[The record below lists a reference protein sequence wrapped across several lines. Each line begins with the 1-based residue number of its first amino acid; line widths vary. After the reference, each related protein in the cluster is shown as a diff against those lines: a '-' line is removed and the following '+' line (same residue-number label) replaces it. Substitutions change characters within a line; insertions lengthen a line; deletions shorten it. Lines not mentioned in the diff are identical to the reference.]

1 MKRTIFYAIAGLALL
16 LVMGGCRKNQFRS
29 LLEMKRDQQ
38 KAIERLITTENLKV
52 RKLSDVVLPA
62 QPDPNVYYLF
72 PNGIYMRVID
82 AGTGKAEAGKTHVFL
97 KLEGKLFKEDQTIN
111 EFNSIANPKYQPTE
125 FLFINQYYMGERY
138 FNLIGSGIPSSS
150 LDYLM
155 CEGLA
160 FPMAHLGDGARVS
173 LIIPFTMGSETYYK
187 EGLPMYVKEAIYNFK
202 K

>member
-16 LVMGGCRKNQFRS
+16 LVMGGCRKSQFKS
-29 LLEMKRDQQ
+29 LLDMKKDQQ